1 LKTGDLTT
9 PESCFKKIIWKVGSM
24 EEIFIIAGLVIVF
37 FITSI
42 IMCWI
47 RTWKRI
53 DRIRSELKKD
63 LEKW

>member
-1 LKTGDLTT
+1 
-9 PESCFKKIIWKVGSM
+9 M
-24 EEIFIIAGLVIVF
+24 EEIFIIAGLAIVF
-37 FITSI
+37 FIASI

-47 RTWKRI
+47 RTWKRV